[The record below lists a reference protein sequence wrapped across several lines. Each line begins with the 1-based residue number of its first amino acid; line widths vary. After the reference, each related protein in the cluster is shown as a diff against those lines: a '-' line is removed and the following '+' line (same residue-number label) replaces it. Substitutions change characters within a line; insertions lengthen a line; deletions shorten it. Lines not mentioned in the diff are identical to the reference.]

1 MDKATQTQ
9 KVLKYL
15 KKGHTITS
23 MDAFRKFHATRL
35 SDIIFRLRKRGYK
48 ITSHREISK
57 DGATY
62 ARYELIGEAG
72 HG

>member
-1 MDKATQTQ
+1 MNRATQTQ

-48 ITSHREISK
+48 ITAHREKSK
-57 DGATY
+57 DGTAY
-62 ARYELIGEAG
+62 ARYELIGEAQNG
-72 HG
+72 